1 MKTFREI
8 VEKFESAANY
18 HIYIQSF
25 GFGNVDR
32 LNDTINQPYPLLWVR
47 PLGSLGV
54 SPYGQRTLTFEVF
67 MLEIPKGDDSNYI
80 QAYSDAEIA
89 LYDVYTFF
97 RDGAQQQEYQIN
109 MLNIT
114 PVSEAF
120 QDRAIGFVSQMEIIT
135 DSAGLTI
142 CNIPTNQ

>member
-8 VEKFESAANY
+8 VEKFESAADF

-25 GFGNVDR
+25 GFGNIDR

-80 QAYSDAEIA
+80 QAYSDSERA

-97 RDGAQQQEYQIN
+97 RDGAEQQEYQIN

>member
-8 VEKFESAANY
+8 IEKFESAANY

-32 LNDTINQPYPLLWVR
+32 LNDTINLPYPLLWVR

-80 QAYSDAEIA
+80 QAYSDSERA

-97 RDGAQQQEYQIN
+97 RDGAEQQQYQIN

-135 DSAGLTI
+135 DSSGLTI

>member
-80 QAYSDAEIA
+80 QAYSYAERA

>member
-67 MLEIPKGDDSNYI
+67 RLEIPKGDDSNYI
-80 QAYSDAEIA
+80 QAYSDAERA
-89 LYDVYTFF
+89 LYEVYTFF

>member
-1 MKTFREI
+1 
-8 VEKFESAANY
+8 
-18 HIYIQSF
+18 
-25 GFGNVDR
+25 
-32 LNDTINQPYPLLWVR
+32 
-47 PLGSLGV
+47 
-54 SPYGQRTLTFEVF
+54 

-80 QAYSDAEIA
+80 QAYSDSERA

-97 RDGAQQQEYQIN
+97 RDGAEQQEYQIN

-135 DSAGLTI
+135 DSSGLTI

>member
-8 VEKFESAANY
+8 VEKFESAADF

-25 GFGNVDR
+25 GFGNIDR

-80 QAYSDAEIA
+80 QAYSDSERA

-97 RDGAQQQEYQIN
+97 RDGAEQQEYQIN

-135 DSAGLTI
+135 DSSGLTI

>member
-80 QAYSDAEIA
+80 QAYSDTERA

-97 RDGAQQQEYQIN
+97 RDGAQQQQYEVAVRSIN
-109 MLNIT
+109 PL
-114 PVSEAF
+114 SEAF
-120 QDRAIGFVSQMEIIT
+120 QDRAIGWVMTIDVIT

>member
-8 VEKFESAANY
+8 VEKFESAATY

-80 QAYSDAEIA
+80 QAYSDTERA

-97 RDGAQQQEYQIN
+97 RDGAEQQQYQIN

>member
-1 MKTFREI
+1 MKTFKEI
-8 VEKFESAANY
+8 VEKFEAAANY

-25 GFGNVDR
+25 GFGNLDR
-32 LNDTINQPYPLLWVR
+32 LNDSINQPYPLMWLR
-47 PLGSLGV
+47 PLSSTGV

-80 QAYSDAEIA
+80 QAYSDTERA

-97 RDGAQQQEYQIN
+97 RDGAEQQTYEIA

-120 QDRAIGFVSQMEIIT
+120 QDRAIGWVSQMQVIT
-135 DSAGLTI
+135 DSSGLSI
-142 CNIPTNQ
+142 CYIPTNQ

>member
-32 LNDTINQPYPLLWVR
+32 LNDTINQPYPL
-47 PLGSLGV
+47 
-54 SPYGQRTLTFEVF
+54 
-67 MLEIPKGDDSNYI
+67 KGDDSNYI
-80 QAYSDAEIA
+80 QAYSDAERA